1 MITLLLTL
9 FNKWFKK
16 LIIIMSDSQLDLIL
30 KELGQFGKFQIINY
44 LLIAI
49 PLTLSAA
56 YTLSYVFTAGD
67 LDYRYVI
74 KRYLTKKLIN
84 LLFKFN

>member
-1 MITLLLTL
+1 
-9 FNKWFKK
+9 
-16 LIIIMSDSQLDLIL
+16 MSDSQLDLIL

>member
-1 MITLLLTL
+1 
-9 FNKWFKK
+9 
-16 LIIIMSDSQLDLIL
+16 MSDSQLDSIL
-30 KELGQFGKFQIINY
+30 KELGQFGKFQTINY

-67 LDYRYVI
+67 LDYR
-74 KRYLTKKLIN
+74 
-84 LLFKFN
+84 

>member
-1 MITLLLTL
+1 
-9 FNKWFKK
+9 
-16 LIIIMSDSQLDLIL
+16 MSDSQLDSIL
-30 KELGQFGKFQIINY
+30 KDLGQFGKFQTINY

-74 KRYLTKKLIN
+74 NVFLN
-84 LLFKFN
+84 NN